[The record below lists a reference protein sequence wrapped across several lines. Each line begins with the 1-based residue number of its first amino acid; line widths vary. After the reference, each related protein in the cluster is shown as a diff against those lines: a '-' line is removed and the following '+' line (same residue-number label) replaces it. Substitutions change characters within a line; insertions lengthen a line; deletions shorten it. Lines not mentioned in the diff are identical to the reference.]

1 MSKNGEIVQEIVRG
15 LNNIISTILKEKG
28 ILKPEDVTNNT
39 DASFISNKQV
49 DSKQVES
56 EENGEKDGQQD
67 DDNKAIIVTD
77 AIPVDTIINVAPNE
91 IIETQETY
99 TIGEDGKIEMQGEPS
114 NNKKYSL

>member
-28 ILKPEDVTNNT
+28 ILKPEDFTTNT
-39 DASFISNKQV
+39 DASLFSNKQV

-56 EENGEKDGQQD
+56 EQVQSEQVD
-67 DDNKAIIVTD
+67 DKKNTTVVSNTNSQ
-77 AIPVDTIINVAPNE
+77 DTIINVAPNE

-99 TIGEDGKIEMQGEPS
+99 TVGEDGTIEIQGEPS
-114 NNKKYSL
+114 KEKKYSL